1 MIRDEKS
8 TLAEQYATEQNL
20 RIRIETHRLYTVGP
34 PLEPAVDKV
43 LNLQPQESLLDIGTG
58 PGDFPQRL
66 RRAGHTGRLVG
77 VDASPGMIA
86 KAKSAALNIE
96 FLQADAQSLP
106 FPDESFDV
114 VTARHMLYHVPDIP
128 RALRE
133 AHRLL
138 RPGGRF
144 LAITNIHDNFGDY
157 RKALHEA
164 TALLYG
170 SQAADAMRVLIPATD
185 IFNEKN
191 GPSLVENVFGN
202 VQSTFVEAALRFETA
217 EPALRYFDST
227 RTMKGL
233 SIEQWDF
240 FRQAFEKIIAGR
252 LTSGPWLISKTVAL
266 LSAAKPPKSDPTN
279 PKQN

>member
-1 MIRDEKS
+1 MTHSDL
-8 TLAEQYATEQNL
+8 TEQYKTEENL
-20 RIRIETHRLYTVGP
+20 RIRIETHRRYTVGP
-34 PLEPAVDKV
+34 PLEPAIDKA
-43 LNLQPQESLLDIGTG
+43 LNLKPGESLLDIGTG
-58 PGDFPQRL
+58 PGDFPHRL
-66 RRAGHTGRLVG
+66 HQAGHRGRLVG

-86 KAKSAALNIE
+86 QAKSANSVIE

-106 FPDESFDV
+106 FPSESFDV

-133 AHRLL
+133 AHRVL

-144 LAITNIHDNFGDY
+144 LAVGNIRDNFGDY

-170 SQAADAMRVLIPATD
+170 SQAAEAMRVLVPACD

-191 GPSLVENVFGN
+191 GPPLIENVFGN
-202 VQSTFVEAALRFETA
+202 VQITFVEAALRFETV

-227 RTMKGL
+227 RTLRGL
-233 SIEQWDF
+233 SVEQWDV
-240 FRQAFEKIIAGR
+240 FRQSFAKIVAGR
-252 LTSGPWLISKTVAL
+252 VSAGPWMISKTVVL
-266 LSAAKPPKSDPTN
+266 LGAVKK
-279 PKQN
+279 

>member
-1 MIRDEKS
+1 MIRDENS
-8 TLAEQYATEQNL
+8 NLAEQYANEQNL
-20 RIRIETHRLYTVGP
+20 RTRIETHRLYTVGP

-114 VTARHMLYHVPDIP
+114 ITARHMLYHVPDIP

-133 AHRLL
+133 AHRLI

-144 LAITNIHDNFGDY
+144 LAITNILDNFGDY
-157 RKALHEA
+157 RRALHEA
-164 TALLYG
+164 TASLYG
-170 SQAADAMRVLIPATD
+170 SQAADAMRVLVPACD

-191 GPSLVENVFGN
+191 GPALIENVFHN
-202 VQSTFVEAALRFETA
+202 VQVNFVEASLRFETA
-217 EPALRYFDST
+217 EPALLYFDST

-233 SIEQWDF
+233 SVEQWDV
-240 FRQAFEKIIAGR
+240 FRQAFAKIVAAR
-252 LTSGPWLISKTVAL
+252 VASGPWLISKTVAL
-266 LSAAKPPKSDPTN
+266 LSATKAPTPNPKN
-279 PKQN
+279 PKQI